1 MLYSRFYCNIFQ
13 KVHLVKSSFYLIVHT
28 VYMKKNK
35 YEKYVCGWMAIL
47 GRVSTETGS
56 AFCRTSLLDCFW
68 ITTTRT
74 RFCSLQKHK
83 CIMFP
88 APFPVARVPGSSL
101 ASRLPSFGWKILIF
115 LQTWLLEIFRELEP
129 ASFWRENAIL
139 VIILLRVLERER
151 LSIAFRRGLSL
162 PPWIKI
168 PS

>member
-1 MLYSRFYCNIFQ
+1 
-13 KVHLVKSSFYLIVHT
+13 
-28 VYMKKNK
+28 MKKN
-35 YEKYVCGWMAIL
+35 KYVCGWMAIL

-56 AFCRTSLLDCFW
+56 ALCRTSLLDCFW

-83 CIMFP
+83 CIIFP

-101 ASRLPSFGWKILIF
+101 ASRLPSFGWKILVF
-115 LQTWLLEIFRELEP
+115 LQAWLLEIFRELEP

-151 LSIAFRRGLSL
+151 VIHCVQERSFITSSNKNTKLTFRVEKRREKWSFSGSLSSRPRI
-162 PPWIKI
+162 
-168 PS
+168 

>member
-1 MLYSRFYCNIFQ
+1 M
-13 KVHLVKSSFYLIVHT
+13 
-28 VYMKKNK
+28 
-35 YEKYVCGWMAIL
+35 WMAIL

-56 AFCRTSLLDCFW
+56 ALCRTLSLDCFW

-83 CIMFP
+83 CIIFP
-88 APFPVARVPGSSL
+88 APFPVARVTGPSL

-115 LQTWLLEIFRELEP
+115 LQAWLLEIFCELEP

-151 LSIAFRRGLSL
+151 VIHCVQERSFITSFKYQVNFPCWKKEEKNEAFRCL
-162 PPWIKI
+162 
-168 PS
+168 